1 MMCTSLR
8 LATVTAL
15 LLAVPLTEA
24 AAPRPVL
31 FEARTPAPDATRR
44 NDQAGGAAPTQSGN
58 LVVSDFD
65 GERIEIRSG
74 LSLWVFAD
82 EQFGGTSE
90 ARPTLIHPGANASR
104 GALRISFRITEDFAN
119 PFAGVWAM
127 VGPEGLATDLSA
139 YRGLRFYA
147 RTKDEGAFTAGVV
160 RFPGQV
166 KRYMAPLETR
176 PDWTLIELPF
186 DTFREVTPAGAPTA
200 GAPPLVAHDVT
211 SIGFSVAPKLR
222 GQFELDI
229 DRIEFYR

>member
-1 MMCTSLR
+1 MRRCLR
-8 LATVTAL
+8 LAIVTAI
-15 LLAVPLTEA
+15 LLAVPITEA
-24 AAPRPVL
+24 ATTGLIP
-31 FEARTPAPDATRR
+31 FEARNPPSDATRPT
-44 NDQAGGAAPTQSGN
+44 DQAGSAAPAQNGN

-90 ARPTLIHPGANASR
+90 ARPTLVHPGASASR
-104 GALRISFRITEDFAN
+104 GALRISFRLTEDFAN

-127 VGPEGLATDLSA
+127 IGPEGLATDLSA
-139 YRGLRFYA
+139 YRGVRFYA
-147 RTKDEGAFTAGVV
+147 RSKNEGAFTAGVV

-176 PDWTLIELPF
+176 PEWTLIELPF
-186 DTFREVTPAGAPTA
+186 DKFREVTPAGAPTA
-200 GAPPLVAHDVT
+200 GTPPLVAHDVT

-229 DRIEFYR
+229 DHIEFYR